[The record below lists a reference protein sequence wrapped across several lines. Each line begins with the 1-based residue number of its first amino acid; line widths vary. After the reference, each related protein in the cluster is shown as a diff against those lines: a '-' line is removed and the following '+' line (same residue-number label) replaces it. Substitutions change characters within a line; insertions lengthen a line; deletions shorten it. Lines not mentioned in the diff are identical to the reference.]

1 MKFVKFVKTT
11 FLECFCYI
19 EIPVIGKL
27 PGVVEDRRFTSL
39 PLLKA
44 AMIRDFVHSSMPLH
58 PASGAALFIAKQLL
72 ISLIREHGPPLLSN
86 TWRGLKRLFGPCFPA
101 LTFLPTTGTTTN
113 STANTS
119 GFTYRAVSSR
129 FYRIYA
135 AAVDSDNSVPVP
147 AEVTS
152 LEATPLASPDDSAVY
167 IDIEA
172 DDLSV

>member
-1 MKFVKFVKTT
+1 MQCSRIFLQPIKPPQLSSFVILLSV
-11 FLECFCYI
+11 
-19 EIPVIGKL
+19 
-27 PGVVEDRRFTSL
+27 PGIVEDRRFTSL
-39 PLLKA
+39 PLFKA

-86 TWRGLKRLFGPCFPA
+86 TWRA
-101 LTFLPTTGTTTN
+101 WTVLPTTGPTTN

-135 AAVDSDNSVPVP
+135 AAVDSDNSVSIP
-147 AEVTS
+147 AGVTS
-152 LEATPLASPDDSAVY
+152 LEATPLASPDDSV
-167 IDIEA
+167 
-172 DDLSV
+172 V